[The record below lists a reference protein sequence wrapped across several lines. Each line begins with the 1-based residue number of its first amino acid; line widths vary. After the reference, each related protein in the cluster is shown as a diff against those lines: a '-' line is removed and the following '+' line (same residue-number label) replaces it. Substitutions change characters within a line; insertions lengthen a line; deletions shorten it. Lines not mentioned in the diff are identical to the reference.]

1 MAIESRQEEK
11 TTEGGKKVQRITMC
25 SVSERDKIIARGL
38 AVSPLEG
45 KRAKIGE
52 EFSPYFSDYA
62 WIKNM
67 VKVMTEWLECYILTV
82 DEEAVTGLDDDE
94 SDRFVEVLELIR
106 EGFDTSEY
114 AMVKEK
120 EKVTQNPAKAVSEYV
135 AEKLGEADFSY
146 FALYVQIGCTE
157 EQTEF
162 AAYSLMLKDV
172 LEELWKPAA
181 EELLKT
187 MVELKGWDKKL
198 DFYTQELGEEFKKVL
213 YKKPY
218 MTSGFGALV
227 SSYFPEIDW
236 EEYVEKEFAE
246 SYLKLAYNPDGRMT
260 RYIHEL
266 SNSVM
271 RFNRGVS
278 DMNEALSLY
287 RAQDRYISN
296 GLFGAIVLGLP
307 DDVDLS
313 PTSLLWHVGEA
324 FAYSIEA
331 VRSTTQGLK
340 EAYK

>member
-67 VKVMTEWLECYILTV
+67 VKVMTEWLGCYILTV

-120 EKVTQNPAKAVSEYV
+120 EKVTQNLAKAVSEYV

-187 MVELKGWDKKL
+187 MAEFKGRDKKL
-198 DFYTQELGEEFKKVL
+198 DGYAKLLKECVRIVL
-213 YKKPY
+213 DEQPC
-218 MTSGFGALV
+218 MSSGFGGLI
-227 SSYFPEIDW
+227 SKNFPKIDW

-246 SYLKLAYNPDGRMT
+246 NYLGLAYNPDR
-260 RYIHEL
+260 EL
-266 SNSVM
+266 SMYVNELLNGVM
-271 RFNRGVS
+271 RFNTMLNQ
-278 DMNEALSLY
+278 MNHELY
-287 RAQDRYISN
+287 LHRAQDYYISDWIFE
-296 GLFGAIVLGLP
+296 GIVEGMSS
-307 DDVDLS
+307 DTDLT
-313 PTSLLWHVGEA
+313 PISLLWNVGEA
-324 FAYSIEA
+324 FAYSREA
-331 VRSTTQGLK
+331 IRNTTKGLK
-340 EAYK
+340 ETYK